1 MPLAAPLAN
10 LSVYYATCLPRL
22 KTEWTDTTAA
32 EYLLERISNKIKKSS
47 EALVGE
53 KKIKNYSKVFSKTT
67 KNPIIHRR
75 AYLCADKPPHRIKP
89 LETSRLASLSSKCS
103 IENTF

>member
-32 EYLLERISNKIKKSS
+32 EYLPERISNKIKKSS

-53 KKIKNYSKVFSKTT
+53 KKNQKLLKSVFKDNQESNYTQACILVCRQAPTQNQTPGNIST
-67 KNPIIHRR
+67 
-75 AYLCADKPPHRIKP
+75 
-89 LETSRLASLSSKCS
+89 RLSLL
-103 IENTF
+103 